1 MPRERCPNVFVLLRR
16 IATAASTIVVA
27 IVLAVFVPVAQ
38 LQTVAEAPPCCC
50 PNPKKCTCP
59 DHHAGDSGQP
69 SMRACKQTPDAVV
82 QAQLSVFVAPA
93 IPVAIAPVILV
104 SEAHVALAD
113 PHPAPE
119 PRRPD
124 APS

>member
-1 MPRERCPNVFVLLRR
+1 MPRERGSNVLVLLRR

-38 LQTVAEAPPCCC
+38 LQTVADAAPCCC
-50 PNPKKCTCP
+50 PNPKKCKCP
-59 DHHAGDSGQP
+59 DHKPGEGGP
-69 SMRACKQTPDAVV
+69 STMRACKQTPEAVE
-82 QAQLSVFVAPA
+82 QTQLSVFVPQPIATTVAPA
-93 IPVAIAPVILV
+93 RIIG
-104 SEAHVALAD
+104 EAHIAIAD
-113 PHPAPE
+113 PHPAPA

>member
-1 MPRERCPNVFVLLRR
+1 VPVLLRR

-38 LQTVAEAPPCCC
+38 LRTVAEAPPCCC
-50 PNPKKCTCP
+50 PSPKQCKCP
-59 DHHAGDSGQP
+59 DHKSGDSGP
-69 SMRACKQTPDAVV
+69 PTMRACKQTPDAVV
-82 QAQLSVFVAPA
+82 QAQLSVFVPPSIA
-93 IPVAIAPVILV
+93 IAIAPAILV

-113 PHPAPE
+113 PHPEPA

>member
-1 MPRERCPNVFVLLRR
+1 MPPEQCPNVCVLLRR

-27 IVLAVFVPVAQ
+27 IVLAIFVPVAQ

-50 PNPKKCTCP
+50 PNPKKCKCP
-59 DHHAGDSGQP
+59 DHKKGAEGP
-69 SMRACKQTPDAVV
+69 PTMRACKQSPDAVV
-82 QAQLSVFVAPA
+82 QAQLSVFVPPA
-93 IPVAIAPVILV
+93 VPVAIAPARIIG
-104 SEAHVALAD
+104 EAHVALAD
-113 PHPAPE
+113 PHPAPA

>member
-1 MPRERCPNVFVLLRR
+1 MSRERGSNVVVLLRR

-38 LQTVAEAPPCCC
+38 LQIVAEAPPCCC
-50 PNPKKCTCP
+50 PNPKKCKCP
-59 DHHAGDSGQP
+59 DHKRGESGP
-69 SMRACKQTPDAVV
+69 STMRACKQAPEAAV
-82 QAQLSVFVAPA
+82 QAQLPVFVPPA
-93 IPVAIAPVILV
+93 VAIASAPARILG
-104 SEAHVALAD
+104 EAHVALAD
-113 PHPAPE
+113 PHPAPA

>member
-1 MPRERCPNVFVLLRR
+1 MCFVLLRR

-50 PNPKKCTCP
+50 PNPKQCKCP
-59 DHHAGDSGQP
+59 DHKGGNSGQ
-69 SMRACKQTPDAVV
+69 STMRACRQAPDAV
-82 QAQLSVFVAPA
+82 APSTLSAFVPPA
-93 IPVAIAPVILV
+93 VAVAIAPAIIV
-104 SEAHVALAD
+104 SDAHVALAD
-113 PHPAPE
+113 PHPEPA

>member
-1 MPRERCPNVFVLLRR
+1 MPREQCPNVVVILRR

-27 IVLAVFVPVAQ
+27 IVLAIFVPFAQ

-50 PNPKKCTCP
+50 PNPKACKCP
-59 DHHAGDSGQP
+59 DHNPGGDSQ
-69 SMRACKQTPDAVV
+69 STMRACKQAPDAVM
-82 QAQLSVFVAPA
+82 QAQLSVFVPPAIAISIAPA
-93 IPVAIAPVILV
+93 RIIG
-104 SEAHVALAD
+104 EAHVALAD
-113 PHPAPE
+113 PHPAPA